1 MPLLSPLTPPQ
12 EHRHMPNSPDMA
24 LRLPPHIQKQLADMA
39 SSPPPRTRT
48 DAPAN
53 SQYHTALAI
62 QYRQRI
68 QGIMKADLSA
78 FITADDNDD
87 DDDVTDDQIS
97 PLPSKRHDTPSSEVE
112 DLPPYSEEDPDVNTT
127 ACTITVK
134 ELSSMD
140 TPTPTPTSADCDNR
154 FFALV
159 TATTHESTSTRPHT
173 DMITRHHHHNHH
185 VHDANSPKSRIG
197 PTCDRP
203 VDKAKKKEK
212 TPGSPTGHGASGVR
226 SRRLD
231 TELESL
237 RIRSMHELLHY
248 WQGRTDGPLVDFP
261 TNREREKDSRRRS
274 WAQHLQQRG

>member
-12 EHRHMPNSPDMA
+12 EHPQMPNSPDMA

-78 FITADDNDD
+78 FITADDD

-140 TPTPTPTSADCDNR
+140 TPTPTPTSADSDNR

-159 TATTHESTSTRPHT
+159 TATTHESNSTRPHT
-173 DMITRHHHHNHH
+173 DIITRITSHFSTSSSSSEESEAIQPAAAE
-185 VHDANSPKSRIG
+185 HDEPAPLHRYSSFTPPKLLRAAALETKLRSPCKTKHSHPAPPSCPRTSPSKVRRIVERF
-197 PTCDRP
+197 TAKKD
-203 VDKAKKKEK
+203 DKAAKEK
-212 TPGSPTGHGASGVR
+212 
-226 SRRLD
+226 
-231 TELESL
+231 
-237 RIRSMHELLHY
+237 
-248 WQGRTDGPLVDFP
+248 
-261 TNREREKDSRRRS
+261 RRRS
-274 WAQHLQQRG
+274 RQAVV